1 IQHQTESLRHLEWS
15 VLYQE
20 EVQRTLDVL
29 DYPGEVYRLAF
40 LEAKDDPDP
49 ESFAKRVTAH
59 KDEINALL
67 EHLVNSDSIFVLFNL
82 SDAQDLATNAA
93 NLDAVWST
101 NVCLNYLH
109 RLPQKP
115 KVTLLL
121 TQIDRYCSREMGIFN
136 AKEYVAQALPLIHA
150 NFPSLDVLAIAAV
163 GPTDATFGIKNII
176 RRCLAETKIV
186 SESIA
191 ELKASKEL
199 IDQGWEQLLVKNPL
213 DVSQRLLQA
222 LKAHYSTR
230 DFSPWLFPKEALVAA
245 NVFLTD
251 GAIKEC
257 CQIAKCF
264 SNSSTDALSLAYQPL
279 SRLSICS
286 AYGIKV
292 LDYLKVALP
301 KVIKRIEEAKI
312 ARIEQD
318 ARTRANVLISIAIL
332 GSALFLLW
340 CCI

>member
-1 IQHQTESLRHLEWS
+1 
-15 VLYQE
+15 
-20 EVQRTLDVL
+20 
-29 DYPGEVYRLAF
+29 
-40 LEAKDDPDP
+40 
-49 ESFAKRVTAH
+49 
-59 KDEINALL
+59 
-67 EHLVNSDSIFVLFNL
+67 NL

-136 AKEYVAQALPLIHA
+136 AKEYVAQALPLIHT
-150 NFPSLDVLAIAAV
+150 NFPSLDVLAVAAV
-163 GPTDATFGIKNII
+163 GPADATFGIKNII
-176 RRCLAETKIV
+176 LRCLAETNLGKAAF
-186 SESIA
+186 ENIA

-199 IDQGWEQLLVKNPL
+199 IDLGWEQLLVENVN
-213 DVSQRLLQA
+213 DVSERLLQA
-222 LKAHYSTR
+222 LGIQRDKQSAIPWFYSR
-230 DFSPWLFPKEALVAA
+230 EALIAA
-245 NVFLTD
+245 NVLLTNE
-251 GAIKEC
+251 AIKEC
-257 CQIAKCF
+257 RQIIECF
-264 SNSSTDALSLAYQPL
+264 FNASADALSLVSQSL

-292 LDYLKVALP
+292 LDYLNVALP